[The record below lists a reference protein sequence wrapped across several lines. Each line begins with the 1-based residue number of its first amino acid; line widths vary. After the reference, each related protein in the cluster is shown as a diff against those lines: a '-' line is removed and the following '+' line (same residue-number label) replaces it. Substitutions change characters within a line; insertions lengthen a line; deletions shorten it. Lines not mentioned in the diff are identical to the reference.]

1 MNAFLALVLLLARP
15 MQIGCA
21 LGAFLGLSA
30 YFFSSSPTTNSITC
44 EQEITTGEELSKTLR
59 KQLMVYVVIGDVL
72 EQTTS
77 PEYMFEHDEWK
88 ALLYEVDSKVE
99 ALRQDCRVEAST
111 K

>member
-30 YFFSSSPTTNSITC
+30 YFISSSPTTNSFTC
-44 EQEITTGEELSKTLR
+44 GQEIAAGENLSNLIQRDISINAILIDLQRTSDPEHMLEQE
-59 KQLMVYVVIGDVL
+59 D
-72 EQTTS
+72 
-77 PEYMFEHDEWK
+77 WK
-88 ALLYEVDSKVE
+88 ALLYEVDSTVE